1 MSNHVSFRRPRSP
14 RAGPTPRRTRP
25 LQPFLLVILL
35 VMAGCGG
42 GDPTPTGEPTAPTP
56 TATGETTGPA
66 PTSTVGSNAE
76 RILTRR
82 DAPPAGV
89 ARQAEFWVG
98 AGGECDG
105 FDNYTGPPA
114 IEIRPGPRL
123 EIPVDA
129 EFCFPGFSTDVPLR
143 AEVRSPDGK
152 VIFRETLICCIGG
165 GPLGFR
171 LLRLPGDPLGPYTV
185 VGQQGRDEAVLEF
198 EVVRAERPQL
208 LLVNQ
213 PGFLGEEIRIALGGF
228 YPGRPVQ
235 LHLYWNAE
243 QTFDPFQY
251 ITSFEVP
258 TDANGAADHVLATT
272 PDDPPGCYGIQ
283 ADERVTTGQGICL
296 AERRPGGEPGTVLVI
311 LASKRTEE
319 DARAELAKLRN
330 QSDRLRRLSMVV
342 EPTSGYPLLEPGY
355 WIVHMVAHDLESA
368 KQTVQYL
375 RRDVPGVYA
384 KRATP
389 P

>member
-1 MSNHVSFRRPRSP
+1 MGDHLSVRRPRCP
-14 RAGPTPRRTRP
+14 RAGPTPRGTR
-25 LQPFLLVILL
+25 LLLPFLLVILL

-42 GDPTPTGEPTAPTP
+42 GDPAPTATGETTAPTP
-56 TATGETTGPA
+56 TAT
-66 PTSTVGSNAE
+66 VGSKAE
-76 RILTRR
+76 RVLTRR

-105 FDNYTGPPA
+105 FENYTGPPA
-114 IEIRPGPRL
+114 IEIRPGLRL
-123 EIPVDA
+123 EVPVDA
-129 EFCFPGFSTDVPLR
+129 EFCFPGFSTDVPLH

-152 VIFRETLICCIGG
+152 VIFRETLTCCIGG

-171 LLRLPGDPLGPYTV
+171 LLRLPGDPLGRYTV
-185 VGQQGRDEAVLEF
+185 VGRQGRDQAVLEF

-213 PGFLGEEIRIALGGF
+213 PGFLGEEIHIALGGF
-228 YPGRPVQ
+228 HPGRPVQ

-251 ITSFEVP
+251 ITSFEVL
-258 TDANGAADHVLATT
+258 TDANGAADHVLTTT
-272 PDDPPGCYGIQ
+272 PNDPPGCYGIQ
-283 ADERVTTGQGICL
+283 ADERVSIGQGVCL
-296 AERRPGGEPGTVLVI
+296 AERRPGGEPGAVLVI
-311 LASKRTEE
+311 LASKRTER
-319 DARAELAKLRN
+319 DARAELVKLRN
-330 QSDRLRRLSMVV
+330 RSDRLRRLSMVV
-342 EPTSGYPLLEPGY
+342 EPTSAYPLLEPGY
-355 WIVHMVAHDLESA
+355 WIVHMVAPDLESA